1 MFELSKARSDARP
14 PKPTL
19 DTGKGLTKQSM
30 SKETD
35 INLIMAKYK
44 KTGTV
49 NFLNAQEAV
58 YDEMLDVDFH
68 QAMNLITEA
77 NNMFAEMPA
86 HLRKEFKND
95 PGVFLEAVH
104 NPENAQKLF
113 DLGLSSRNPSE
124 GLESPPEELSKEPA
138 KAE

>member
-1 MFELSKARSDARP
+1 MFKRRDEIETTRP

-104 NPENAQKLF
+104 NPESAQKLF
-113 DLGLSSRNPSE
+113 DLGLSSKNPSE
-124 GLESPPEELSKEPA
+124 GLETPPEEPA